1 MLAMA
6 VGSKERPAEDS
17 SRGDIKCTNARL
29 DFATE
34 AGQKVFGCQRIE
46 RYVGGSSLGNVFM

>member
-17 SRGDIKCTNARL
+17 SRGDIKQVYARL

-34 AGQKVFGCQRIE
+34 AGQKGFGCR
-46 RYVGGSSLGNVFM
+46 STSLPHTHPEHGLYTG